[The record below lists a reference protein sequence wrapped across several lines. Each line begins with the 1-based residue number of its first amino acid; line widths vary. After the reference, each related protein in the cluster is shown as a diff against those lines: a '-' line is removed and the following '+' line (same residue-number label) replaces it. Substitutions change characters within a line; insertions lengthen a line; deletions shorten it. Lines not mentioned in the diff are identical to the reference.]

1 MGSRQHATDDLS
13 SVSPH
18 WGLLC
23 LSGGSA
29 LSEHVLGGAM
39 LRIPPKHEGV
49 FEAGGEGA
57 GVKLSRGILTTTS
70 LARSGQL

>member
-1 MGSRQHATDDLS
+1 
-13 SVSPH
+13 
-18 WGLLC
+18 
-23 LSGGSA
+23 
-29 LSEHVLGGAM
+29 M